1 MTIPTYRRVLIKIS
15 GEALAGTQ
23 GTGLDFDILNHLSS
37 IIKRCVD
44 EGVQISIVVGAGNI
58 WRGVKNGSGR
68 IDRTRSD
75 HMGMLGTAINAL
87 ALADVL
93 EQHGLEVRVQTAIEM
108 RQFAEPYIRLR
119 AIHHLEHGRVV
130 VFGCGTGNPF
140 CSTDTAAILRAIE
153 TDSDIALL
161 AKNIDGV
168 YDKDPRKFQDAVKFD
183 TVSFDSI
190 LEGHLGVI
198 DSTAATMAYDN
209 DLPVLL
215 FGIDDP
221 ENIYR
226 AVMGEHVGTIVRK

>member
-1 MTIPTYRRVLIKIS
+1 MTKPTYRRVLIKIS
-15 GEALAGTQ
+15 GEALAGAQ
-23 GTGLDFDILNHLSS
+23 KTGLDFDILNHLSA

-44 EGVQISIVVGAGNI
+44 EGVQVSIVVGAGNI
-58 WRGVKNGSGR
+58 WRGVRNGSGK

-75 HMGMLGTAINAL
+75 HMGMLGTTINAL

-119 AIHHLEHGRVV
+119 AIHHLERGRVV

-140 CSTDTAAILRAIE
+140 FSTDTAAILRAIE

-168 YDKDPRKFQDAVKFD
+168 YDKDPHKYADAVKFD
-183 TVSFDSI
+183 AVSFDSI

-209 DLPVLL
+209 NLPVLL

-221 ENIYR
+221 ENVYR
-226 AVMGEHVGTIVRK
+226 AVMGEHVGTIVQK

>member
-1 MTIPTYRRVLIKIS
+1 MTQPKHKRVLIKIS
-15 GEALAGTQ
+15 GEALAGEK
-23 GTGLDFDILNHLSS
+23 GTGLDFDILNNLAS
-37 IIKRCVD
+37 IIKRCAD

-58 WRGVKNGSGR
+58 WRGVRNGAGK

-75 HMGMLGTAINAL
+75 HMGMLGTTINAL
-87 ALADVL
+87 GFADVL

-108 RQFAEPYIRLR
+108 RQFAEPYIRLK
-119 AIHHLEHGRVV
+119 AIRHLEKGRVV
-130 VFGCGTGNPF
+130 IFGCGTGNPF
-140 CSTDTAAILRAIE
+140 CSTDTAASLRAIE

-168 YDKDPRKFQDAVKFD
+168 YDKDPRKFPDAVKYD
-183 TVSFDSI
+183 TISFDSI
-190 LEGHLGVI
+190 LEDHLGVI

>member
-1 MTIPTYRRVLIKIS
+1 MANPKYRRVLIKIS
-15 GEALAGTQ
+15 GEALAGAQ
-23 GTGLDFDILNHLSS
+23 GTGLDFDILNNLSS
-37 IIKRCVD
+37 IIQRCVA
-44 EGVQISIVVGAGNI
+44 EGVQICIVVGAGNI
-58 WRGVKNGSGR
+58 WRGVKNGAGR

-168 YDKDPRKFQDAVKFD
+168 YDKDPRKYKDAVKFD
-183 TVSFDSI
+183 SVSFDSI
-190 LEGHLGVI
+190 LKGHLGVI

-209 DLPVLL
+209 NLPVLL

>member
-1 MTIPTYRRVLIKIS
+1 MTKPTYRRVLIKIS
-15 GEALAGTQ
+15 GEALAGAQ
-23 GTGLDFDILNHLSS
+23 KTGLDFDILNRLSA

-44 EGVQISIVVGAGNI
+44 EGVQVSIVVGAGNI
-58 WRGVKNGSGR
+58 WRGVRNGSGK

-75 HMGMLGTAINAL
+75 HMGMLGTTINAL

-119 AIHHLEHGRVV
+119 AIHHLERGRVV

-140 CSTDTAAILRAIE
+140 FSTDTAAILRAIE

-168 YDKDPRKFQDAVKFD
+168 YDKDPNKYTDAVKFD
-183 TVSFDSI
+183 AVSFDSI

-209 DLPVLL
+209 NLPVLL

-226 AVMGEHVGTIVRK
+226 AVMGEHVGTIVQK

>member
-1 MTIPTYRRVLIKIS
+1 MTNPKYRRVLIKIS
-15 GEALAGTQ
+15 GEALAGIQ

-44 EGVQISIVVGAGNI
+44 EGVQVSIVVGAGNI
-58 WRGVKNGSGR
+58 WRGVKNGSGK

-168 YDKDPRKFQDAVKFD
+168 YDKDPRQFADAVKYD

-215 FGIDDP
+215 FGIDGP